1 MTTNMQSMMLLNYL
15 PGRVNSM
22 SFRIINGK
30 IVPVDAL
37 QEKKSTSP
45 VEKENFNKVFETE
58 LEKENQVK
66 ISKHAMERIKTRN
79 IELDGKDLKKLTDA
93 IDKADSKGAK
103 ESLLLYKDVAFIA
116 SIRNKTIITA
126 VDGQN
131 AKDNI
136 FTNIDSAVII
146 S

>member
-1 MTTNMQSMMLLNYL
+1 
-15 PGRVNSM
+15 M

-30 IVPVDAL
+30 IVPVEAL

>member
-1 MTTNMQSMMLLNYL
+1 MQSMMLLNYL

>member
-1 MTTNMQSMMLLNYL
+1 MQSMMLLNYL

-30 IVPVDAL
+30 IVPVEIPL
-37 QEKKSTSP
+37 QEKKSTSS
-45 VEKENFNKVFETE
+45 VNQKGFNEIFQTE
-58 LEKENQVK
+58 LEKASQVK
-66 ISKHAMERIKTRN
+66 ISGHAMERLKTRN
-79 IELDGKDLKKLTDA
+79 IELKGEDLKKLTDA
-93 IDKADSKGAK
+93 IDRADSKGAR

>member
-1 MTTNMQSMMLLNYL
+1 
-15 PGRVNSM
+15 M

-30 IVPVDAL
+30 IVPVEAL

-45 VEKENFNKVFETE
+45 VEKKNFDKIFETE

>member
-1 MTTNMQSMMLLNYL
+1 
-15 PGRVNSM
+15 M

-30 IVPVDAL
+30 VVPVEVP
-37 QEKKSTSP
+37 QQVKSGGQIGSGGDFRNILDN
-45 VEKENFNKVFETE
+45 ELNKAKE
-58 LEKENQVK
+58 VK
-66 ISKHAMERIKTRN
+66 ISGHAMERLKRRN
-79 IELDGKDLKKLTDA
+79 IELDSTDMKKLTEA
-93 IDKADSKGAK
+93 IDKAESKGAR

-126 VDGQN
+126 IDSDN
-131 AKDNI
+131 ARDNV

>member
-1 MTTNMQSMMLLNYL
+1 MQSMMLLNYL

-30 IVPVDAL
+30 IVPVEAL

>member
-1 MTTNMQSMMLLNYL
+1 
-15 PGRVNSM
+15 M

-30 IVPVDAL
+30 VVPIDIPT
-37 QEKKSTSP
+37 QEKSKP
-45 VEKENFNKVFETE
+45 KVETGTNFNDIFQNELDKVNE
-58 LEKENQVK
+58 VK
-66 ISKHAMERIKTRN
+66 ISGHAMERLKKRN
-79 IELDGKDLKKLTDA
+79 IELDSADIKKLTDA
-93 IDKADSKGAK
+93 IEKADSKGAR

-126 VDGQN
+126 VDQEN
-131 AKDNI
+131 AKDNV

>member
-1 MTTNMQSMMLLNYL
+1 
-15 PGRVNSM
+15 M

-30 IVPVDAL
+30 IVPVEAL

-93 IDKADSKGAK
+93 IDKADSKGAR

>member
-1 MTTNMQSMMLLNYL
+1 MQSMMLLNYL

-30 IVPVDAL
+30 IVPVEAL

-93 IDKADSKGAK
+93 IDKADSKGAR